1 MISASILKAA
11 DQAARWHEEERR
23 KGSKGE
29 PYVNHLLEVTA
40 LVAEAEPD
48 NTDAIIAALL
58 HDAIED
64 AEIKREEIAEKFGET
79 VAVIVEECSDDK
91 GLDKWVRKQLQIHN
105 AAQKLRDAKLVK
117 IGTRPATF
125 AR

>member
-48 NTDAIIAALL
+48 NTDAI
-58 HDAIED
+58 ED
-64 AEIKREEIAEKFGET
+64 AEIKREEIAEKFGQT
-79 VAVIVEECSDDK
+79 VAVIAEECSDDL
-91 GLDKWVRKQLQIHN
+91 GLDKWVRRQLQIDT
-105 AAQKLRDAKLVK
+105 AAQKSRDAKLVK